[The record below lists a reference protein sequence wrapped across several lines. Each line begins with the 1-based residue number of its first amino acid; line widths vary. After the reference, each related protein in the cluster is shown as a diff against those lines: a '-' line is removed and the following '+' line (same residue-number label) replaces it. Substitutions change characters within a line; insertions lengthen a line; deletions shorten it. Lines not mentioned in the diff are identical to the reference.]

1 MDRTTGTR
9 LIDAWHRVV
18 RERDMQAMHEL
29 LDDDVVFH
37 SPVVHTPQRGR
48 AITGKYLGAAL
59 EVLNNDSFRYLREVI
74 GEHDAV
80 LEFATEID
88 GVLVNGVDMIRWNDA
103 GRIVDFKVMVRPL
116 KAIDA
121 VHRKMGEMLQ
131 KLAG

>member
-9 LIDAWHRVV
+9 LIEAWHRVV
-18 RERDMQAMHEL
+18 RDRDMRAMHEL
-29 LDDDVVFH
+29 LDDEVVFH

-74 GEHDAV
+74 GEQDAV

-88 GVLVNGVDMIRWNDA
+88 GVLVNGVDIIRWNDA

-131 KLAG
+131 KMAG